1 MRKLFLLIIL
11 CYCGSIKAQNV
22 GIGTTSPHSSAV
34 LDITSINKGVLVPRM
49 FTTQR
54 LGIVSPA
61 RGLLVFD
68 NNTNSFWFY
77 NGTVW
82 TELESAGGVEHWQQV
97 QDSILYTSKTY
108 VGVNTDY
115 SFFPPQAN
123 LEVKGSLLVQGS
135 LNYTSANPTVDQ
147 TFSMN
152 NTPVTQ
158 IIPVADSVFR
168 IYDPGGMGN
177 YLNNTQ
183 GNISSIGGANC
194 VGFKLSSFAPDFGL
208 GTGDTLWI
216 SKFGFPTCRT
226 DYEYRFT
233 NTTVNPADMIMNYTR
248 IHFVFRSN
256 GDGNNNKGFNFMVK
270 KLFSNQPVKNFEVAG
285 PFLSFNASSA
295 AFTAGSGST
304 ATGRSSTALGDFSKA
319 TAVFSFAAGN
329 ESVASGTGSFAAGLN
344 STASGYGSVAMGGN
358 STASGFHAVA
368 VGDGAQAAGD
378 RSIAMGLLT
387 SAMGDQSVAMGYRTI
402 SNGYAGMAVGLFND
416 PIVSSPQFNITS
428 TTPLFIV
435 GNGESGAPGNAMVVK
450 KNGNIGI
457 GTDYPL
463 TRLHI
468 LGGADANLTPNSGY
482 LVIGDYASGNIVID
496 NNEIIARDA
505 AANST
510 LYLQTTG
517 GALEVGGTAAKPG
530 GGSWAATSDVRLKQN
545 IKPYNEGLQ
554 QLMNI
559 NPVSFQYNSLSGYN
573 TNKRFVGVIAQDL
586 QKIAPY
592 MVGTFTKNGEQYY
605 NVDNGA
611 MTYMLINAV
620 KEQQKEIEELKAT
633 IKKLEKILLHQ

>member
-1 MRKLFLLIIL
+1 MKKFLILLFVIGTSFL
-11 CYCGSIKAQNV
+11 STAQNV
-22 GIGTTSPHSSAV
+22 GIGTNSPHTSAM
-34 LDITSINKGVLVPRM
+34 LDVTSINKGMLVPRM

-61 RGLLVFD
+61 KGLLVFD

-77 NGTVW
+77 SGTAW
-82 TELESAGGVEHWQQV
+82 TELETAGGAEHWQEV
-97 QDSILYTSKTY
+97 QDSILYTPKAY

-123 LEVKGSLLVQGS
+123 LEVKGSFLAQGS

-152 NTPVTQ
+152 NTPDLQ
-158 IIPVADSVFR
+158 IIPITDSVFR
-168 IYDPGGMGN
+168 VYDPGGMGN

-183 GNISSIGGANC
+183 GNISSIGGAKC
-194 VGFKLSSFAPDFGL
+194 VGFKLISFAPDFGL

-226 DYEYRFT
+226 NYEYRFT
-233 NTTVNPADMIMNYTR
+233 NTTLNPADMIMNYTR
-248 IHFVFRSN
+248 IHIVFRSN
-256 GDGNNNKGFNFMVK
+256 GDGNNNRGFNFMVK
-270 KLFSNQPVKNFEVAG
+270 KLYSNQPVKNLEVAG
-285 PFLSFNASSA
+285 PFLSFNAGNA
-295 AFTAGSGST
+295 AFMAGSGSM
-304 ATGRSSTALGDFSKA
+304 ATGGSSTAFGDYSKA
-319 TAVFSFAAGN
+319 TALFSFAAGN

-344 STASGYGSVAMGGN
+344 SDASGYGSVALGGN
-358 STASGFHAVA
+358 SSASGLHAVA
-368 VGDGAQAAGD
+368 VGDGAEAAGD
-378 RSIAMGLLT
+378 RSVAMGLST
-387 SAMGDQSVAMGYRTI
+387 SAMGHRSVAMGYRTI
-402 SNGYAGMAVGLFND
+402 SNGYAGMAVGLYND

-435 GNGESGAPGNAMVVK
+435 GNGESGVPGNAMVVK
-450 KNGNIGI
+450 KNGNVGI

-468 LGGADANLTPNSGY
+468 VGGADANLSANSGY
-482 LVIGDYASGNIVID
+482 LVLGDYASPNIVID

-530 GGSWAATSDVRLKQN
+530 GGSWAATSDERLKQN
-545 IKPYNEGLQ
+545 IKPYNKGLQ

-559 NPVSFQYNSLSGYN
+559 NPVSFQYNS
-573 TNKRFVGVIAQDL
+573 
-586 QKIAPY
+586 
-592 MVGTFTKNGEQYY
+592 
-605 NVDNGA
+605 
-611 MTYMLINAV
+611 
-620 KEQQKEIEELKAT
+620 
-633 IKKLEKILLHQ
+633 